1 MPLGPCPFRGKP
13 RQGGRPPAIGIAPR
27 GLPERRKDQPSASG
41 PASASAGRPPAR
53 QTAPPQG
60 AGGPA
65 PARPGTSTPPGRF
78 RYGGRPADIVAAGGA
93 VGCLGHRLGRGQDG
107 ADPLG
112 RMGGGRRPGLAKRAV
127 ALAKVVEDG
136 RQIARN
142 GRCDIRRPGQRR
154 DAFRRSSPRS
164 GPRRRRRPS
173 PSRGPGWPAG
183 ARSAAVSS
191 SSASAWLRSN
201 SSPCCRTALTLA

>member
-1 MPLGPCPFRGKP
+1 MPLSQASLGKVGAARNRDRTSRSARATQGSALGQRPDQHPPDVRRPAKQHRHKARAVLP
-13 RQGGRPPAIGIAPR
+13 RLGQA
-27 GLPERRKDQPSASG
+27 
-41 PASASAGRPPAR
+41 
-53 QTAPPQG
+53 
-60 AGGPA
+60 
-65 PARPGTSTPPGRF
+65 TSTPPGRF
-78 RYGGRPADIVAAGGA
+78 RYGGARPDIVAAGGA

-183 ARSAAVSS
+183 RAAPRFP
-191 SSASAWLRSN
+191 APRPRPGCAAIRA
-201 SSPCCRTALTLA
+201 PAAGPR